1 MLRNPLT
8 TCENTKNI
16 ADSQKKA
23 LILQENIIFK
33 TMAERNVRVRFA
45 PSPTGALHIGGVR
58 TALYN
63 YLFAR
68 QHGGKLIFRIEDT
81 DSNRFVPGAE
91 EYILDSFDWLGI
103 KFDEGVSFGG
113 EHGPYR
119 QSERRDIY
127 KKYVNQLLEAGKAYI
142 AFDTP
147 EELDAKR
154 KEIENFQYD
163 AHTRLQMRN
172 SLTMSKEEVESMIE
186 DGQQYV
192 VRFKIEPGEEVHIN
206 DMIRGDVCIKTD
218 ILDDKVL
225 FKSADELPTYHLANI
240 VDDHLMEISH
250 VIRGEEWLPS
260 APLHVLLYRAFGWE
274 DSMPRF
280 AHLPLLLKPEGKGK
294 LSKRDGDR
302 LGFPV
307 FPLEWHDPKTGEVSS
322 GYRESGYFPEA
333 VVNFLALLGWN
344 PGTEQELFSL
354 EELVKAFD
362 ITKCSKSGAKFDYQ
376 KGMWFNHEY
385 ILQKSDDEIAQLFA
399 PIVANNGIEAT
410 MEQVTQVVHM
420 MKDRVS
426 FVKELWELCSFFFI
440 APTSYDEKTV
450 KKRWKE
456 YSAQQMSELA
466 DVLEGIEDFSVE
478 GQEPIVLKWV
488 EDKGYKLGDIMNA
501 FRLTLVGIGK
511 GPGMFDI
518 SAFLGKEETLKR
530 MHKAIEVLG

>member
-1 MLRNPLT
+1 MT
-8 TCENTKNI
+8 
-16 ADSQKKA
+16 
-23 LILQENIIFK
+23 
-33 TMAERNVRVRFA
+33 ERRVRVRFA
-45 PSPTGALHIGGVR
+45 PSPTGPLHIGGVR
-58 TALYN
+58 TALFN

-68 QHGGKLIFRIEDT
+68 QHGGDFVFRIEDT
-81 DSNRFVPGAE
+81 DSHRFVPGAE
-91 EYILDSFDWLGI
+91 EYIIESFKWLGI

-113 EHGPYR
+113 DHGPYR

-127 KKYVNQLLEAGKAYI
+127 KKYVDQLLADGKAYY

-154 KEIENFQYD
+154 AEIQNFQYD
-163 AHTRLQMRN
+163 ARTRMQMRN
-172 SLTMSKEEVESMIE
+172 SLSLPEAEWRQMIA
-186 DGQQYV
+186 DGEQYV
-192 VRFKIEPGEEVHIN
+192 VRFLITPGIEVHVN
-206 DMIRGDVCIKTD
+206 DMIRGDVVIKSD

-225 FKSADELPTYHLANI
+225 YKSADELPTYHLANI

-274 DSMPRF
+274 DTMPRF

-354 EELVKAFD
+354 EELVEVFD
-362 ITKCSKSGAKFDYQ
+362 ISKCSKSGAKFDYQ
-376 KGMWFNHEY
+376 KGIWFNHEY
-385 ILQKSDDEIAQLFA
+385 ILRKSNEEIADLFA
-399 PIVANNGIEAT
+399 PIVANNGVDES
-410 MEQVTQVVHM
+410 MERIRTVVSL

-426 FVKELWELCSFFFI
+426 FVRELWDLCSFFFLP
-440 APTSYDEKTV
+440 PTEYDEKTV
-450 KKRWKE
+450 RKRWKE
-456 YSAQQMSELA
+456 YSAQQMTELVE
-466 DVLEGIEDFSVE
+466 VLEGIDDFSVE
-478 GQEPIVLKWV
+478 GQEPVVMKWV

-501 FRLTLVGIGK
+501 FRLALVGIGK

-518 SAFLGKEETLKR
+518 SAFLGKEETLRRLRRAVEILK
-530 MHKAIEVLG
+530 

>member
-1 MLRNPLT
+1 MSDR
-8 TCENTKNI
+8 K
-16 ADSQKKA
+16 
-23 LILQENIIFK
+23 
-33 TMAERNVRVRFA
+33 VRVRFA

-68 QHGGKLIFRIEDT
+68 QHGGDLVFRIEDT

-91 EYILDSFDWLGI
+91 EYIIESFRWLGI

-119 QSERRDIY
+119 QSERRSIY
-127 KKYVNQLLEAGKAYI
+127 KKYVEQLLAAEKAYI

-147 EELDAKR
+147 EQLEAKR
-154 KEIENFQYD
+154 AEIQNFQYD
-163 AHTRLQMRN
+163 AHTRGEMTN
-172 SLTMSKEEVESMIE
+172 SLTLPKEEVERRIA
-186 DGQQYV
+186 DGEQYV
-192 VRFKIEPGEEVHIN
+192 VRFKVEPGIEVHIN
-206 DMIRGDVCIKTD
+206 DMIRGHVVIKSD

-225 FKSADELPTYHLANI
+225 YKSADELPTYHLANI
-240 VDDHLMEISH
+240 VDDHLMEITH

-274 DSMPRF
+274 DTMPTF

-307 FPLEWHDPKTGEVSS
+307 FPLEWHDPKTGDVSS

-344 PGTEQELFSL
+344 PGTEQELFTL
-354 EELVKAFD
+354 DELVQAFD
-362 ITKCSKSGAKFDYQ
+362 IHKCSKAGARFDYQ
-376 KGMWFNHEY
+376 KGIWFNHEY
-385 ILQKSDDEIAQLFA
+385 MLKKSNEEVANLFA
-399 PIVANNGIEAT
+399 PIVANNGVDESMDRIT
-410 MEQVTQVVHM
+410 KVVAM
-420 MKDRVS
+420 MKDRVN
-426 FVKELWELCSFFFI
+426 FVKELWPLCSFFFI
-440 APTSYDEKTV
+440 APTEYDEKTV
-450 KKRWKE
+450 KKRWKAD
-456 YSAQQMSELA
+456 SAKVMGELA
-466 DVLEGIEDFSVE
+466 DVLEGIDDFSVE
-478 GQEPIVLKWV
+478 GQEPVVMKWI
-488 EDKGYKLGDIMNA
+488 EEKGYKLGDVMNA

-530 MHKAIEVLG
+530 MRKAIEVLG